1 MLLCGRELA
10 AKVRV
15 KGSTIR
21 GSKEAQESRD
31 FKLKCTHGN
40 YVIRGKN
47 NNVFIYKPIVAF
59 QHSKHELQYCSR
71 GAVFVSS
78 ANVDAANEYARQG
91 EVVVA
96 TEDGVEL
103 VAEVGDAIVRP

>member
-59 QHSKHELQYCSR
+59 QHSKHELHCSR
-71 GAVFVSS
+71 GAAFVSS